1 MRKTIL
7 VGVEDLPHS
16 DDALVWAAQAA
27 AQRGAVLHLV
37 NATGFPTVAIDL
49 LYDDGIVQG
58 ATTLLEKA
66 KARVAEVAPTVEVTT
81 TVDRRQPAE
90 ALCDLAEGAQMLVI
104 GTHRMSTMERVF
116 SGSLSYQIAAGAPCP
131 VVVVPRLPGST
142 ATGVVVGA
150 DGSADSLDAV
160 ALAAAEA
167 DWTGQPLHLL
177 HAWQEPG
184 IYAST
189 DIYPVGLAESVRE
202 AERLVLSESA
212 AGLSEKYPD
221 LVVHEHLVHEQPA
234 TALLDLGAT
243 ARLIV
248 VGSRGR
254 HGIARVLLG
263 SVSHTVVLHAPCPVM
278 VTRYRDRDERPEQG
292 A

>member
-1 MRKTIL
+1 I
-7 VGVEDLPHS
+7 
-16 DDALVWAAQAA
+16 
-27 AQRGAVLHLV
+27 
-37 NATGFPTVAIDL
+37 PTVAIDL
-49 LYDDGIVQG
+49 LYDDGIIQG
-58 ATTLLEKA
+58 AATLLEKA
-66 KARVAEVAPTVEVTT
+66 TARVAEIAPTVHVTSDI
-81 TVDRRQPAE
+81 DRRQPAE
-90 ALCDLAEGAQMLVI
+90 ALCDLAKDAELLVI
-104 GTHRMSTMERVF
+104 GTHRMSAVERVF
-116 SGSLSYQIAAGAPCP
+116 SGSLSYQIAAAAPCP
-131 VVVVPRLPGST
+131 VVIVPHLP
-142 ATGVVVGA
+142 APDAAGVVVGA

-167 DWTGQPLHLL
+167 DRTGQPLHIL

-202 AERLVLSESA
+202 AERLVLAESG
-212 AGLSEKYPD
+212 AGLAEQYPD
-221 LVVHEHLVHEQPA
+221 LVVHDHLVHEQPA
-234 TALLDLGAT
+234 TALLDLGAKS
-243 ARLIV
+243 RLIV

-278 VTRYRDRDERPEQG
+278 VARYGDREERPERG

>member
-7 VGVEDLPHS
+7 VGLEDLPYN

-27 AQRGAVLHLV
+27 AQRRAVLHLV
-37 NATGFPTVAIDL
+37 HATGFPTLAVDL
-49 LYDDGIVQG
+49 LYDDAIVQG
-58 ATTLLEKA
+58 GKTLLRTA
-66 KARVAEVAPTVEVTT
+66 AARVAEVAPGVEVTST
-81 TVDRRQPAE
+81 LDPRLPGA
-90 ALCDLAEGAQMLVI
+90 ALSDLATGAEMLVI
-104 GTHRMSTMERVF
+104 GTHRMGTLERVF
-116 SGSLSYQIAAGAPCP
+116 AGSLSYQIAAGAPCP
-131 VVVVPRLPGST
+131 VVVVPRLPAPDAS
-142 ATGVVVGA
+142 GVVVGA

-160 ALAAAEA
+160 GLAAAEA

-189 DIYPVGLAESVRE
+189 DIYPIGIAESVRE
-202 AERLVLSESA
+202 SERLVLAESA
-212 AGLSEKYPD
+212 AGLAEKYPD
-221 LVVHEHLVHEQPA
+221 LVVHEQLVHEQPA
-234 TALLDLGAT
+234 TALLDLGAN
-243 ARLIV
+243 ARLLV

-278 VTRYRDRDERPEQG
+278 ITRHREHGTEEQHS
-292 A
+292 